1 MGSKSVESRSP
12 LVWLGFLF
20 SLVFSVYFTTFFDLL
35 ILTIYVPRLTS
46 LPVLLPASPRD
57 LALFRWF
64 GLEGE
69 GHSNSVFI
77 ISSHLLTESTTG
89 FAC

>member
-35 ILTIYVPRLTS
+35 TVTIYVPSLTS
-46 LPVLLPASPRD
+46 LPDLLPASPRA
-57 LALFRWF
+57 LA
-64 GLEGE
+64 
-69 GHSNSVFI
+69 VFLN
-77 ISSHLLTESTTG
+77 HLKMVRIGGGGTFE
-89 FAC
+89 FCCHNK

>member
-35 ILTIYVPRLTS
+35 ILTIYVPSLTS
-46 LPVLLPASPRD
+46 LPNLLPASPRA
-57 LALFRWF
+57 LA
-64 GLEGE
+64 
-69 GHSNSVFI
+69 VFLN
-77 ISSHLLTESTTG
+77 HLKMVRIGGGGTFE
-89 FAC
+89 FCFHNK

>member
-35 ILTIYVPRLTS
+35 IFTIYVPSLTS
-46 LPVLLPASPRD
+46 LPYLLPASPRA
-57 LALFRWF
+57 LAVFKWF

-69 GHSNSVFI
+69 GHLNSCF
-77 ISSHLLTESTTG
+77 HNK
-89 FAC
+89 

>member
-35 ILTIYVPRLTS
+35 ILTIYVPSLTS
-46 LPVLLPASPRD
+46 LPYLLPASLRA
-57 LALFRWF
+57 LAVFKWF
-64 GLEGE
+64 ELEGE
-69 GHSNSVFI
+69 GHLNSCF
-77 ISSHLLTESTTG
+77 HNK
-89 FAC
+89 